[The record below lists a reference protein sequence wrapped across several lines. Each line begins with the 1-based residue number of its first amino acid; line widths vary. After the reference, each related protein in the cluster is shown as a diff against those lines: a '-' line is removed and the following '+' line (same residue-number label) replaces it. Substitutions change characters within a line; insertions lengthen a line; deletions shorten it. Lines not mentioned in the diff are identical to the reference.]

1 MPNPLIFAVCV
12 LLLILLGCARVPEEA
27 SDLDGEIISVGRS
40 VDSEAVQI
48 LVEAHPGQSDGLDM
62 AYVFILDD
70 RAVFLR
76 ENDADRGAAVADL
89 EEGQRVKVWFDGP
102 VAESYPVQGTARAV
116 LIVSDP

>member
-1 MPNPLIFAVCV
+1 MRNLLIFAVCM
-12 LLLILLGCARVPEEA
+12 LLLILPGCASVLEEA
-27 SDLDGEIISVGRS
+27 PDLDGEIISIGRS
-40 VDSEAVQI
+40 VGSEAVQI
-48 LVEAHPGQSDGLDM
+48 LVEAHPGQFDGLEM

-76 ENDADRGAAVADL
+76 ENDADRGVSIADL

-102 VAESYPVQGTARAV
+102 VAESDPVQGTARAV